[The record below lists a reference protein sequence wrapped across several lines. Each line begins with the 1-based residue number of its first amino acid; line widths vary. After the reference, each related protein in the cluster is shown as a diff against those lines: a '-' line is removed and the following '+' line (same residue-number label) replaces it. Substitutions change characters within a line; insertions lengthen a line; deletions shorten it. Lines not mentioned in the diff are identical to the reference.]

1 MKVNPGFLDACRQIQ
16 ARASVSVEFHFM
28 AGVIAGLPLQHMRRV
43 VSHAVPGAS
52 VHGSHDY
59 VSYLARVD
67 QSDLFL
73 SPFPFGNTNGI
84 VDAFTLG
91 VPGVCKTG
99 PEVFE
104 HIDGALFARA
114 GMPTWTTTD
123 TVEAYIEAAV
133 RMITQHDEREAL
145 RRQLIETRAV
155 ERFFEGRPEVF
166 GERVLQLVAE
176 HGNHEPAAVCGVA

>member
-1 MKVNPGFLDACRQIQ
+1 VQ
-16 ARASVSVEFHFM
+16 FHFM
-28 AGVIAGLPLQHMRRV
+28 PGTCEGLPLHHMRGV
-43 VSHAVPGAS
+43 ISKAVPGAIT
-52 VHGSHDY
+52 HGFLEY
-59 VSYLARVD
+59 VSYLSRVD
-67 QSDLFL
+67 DADLFL

-114 GMPTWTTTD
+114 GMPAWTTAGS
-123 TVEAYIEAAV
+123 VEQYIEAAV
-133 RMITQHDEREAL
+133 RMITQHDEREGL
-145 RRQLIETRAV
+145 RRQLIDTRAV

-166 GERVLQLVAE
+166 GKRVLRLVRENRRRQLTAPESVAT
-176 HGNHEPAAVCGVA
+176 A

>member
-1 MKVNPGFLDACRQIQ
+1 MPAGKFR
-16 ARASVSVEFHFM
+16 RAGVPVEFHFM

-43 VSHAVPGAS
+43 VSQTVPGAS
-52 VHGSHDY
+52 VHGLHDY
-59 VSYLARVD
+59 VAYLARVD

-114 GMPTWTTTD
+114 GMPAWTTAN

-133 RMITQHDEREAL
+133 RMITRHEEREAL

-155 ERFFEGRPEVF
+155 ERFFEGRREVF

-176 HGNHEPAAVCGVA
+176 HRNHEPVTVCGVD

>member
-1 MKVNPGFLDACRQIQ
+1 MKLNPAFLDACCQILE
-16 ARASVSVEFHFM
+16 RACIPVQFHFM
-28 AGVIAGLPLQHMRRV
+28 PGAGSGLPLLQMRRV
-43 VSHAVPGAS
+43 LGAAVPGAI
-52 VHGSHDY
+52 VHGFHEY
-59 VSYLARVD
+59 AAYLARVD
-67 QSDLFL
+67 DADLFL

-114 GMPTWTTTD
+114 GMPSWTTAD
-123 TVEAYIEAAV
+123 SVDAYIEAAL
-133 RMITQHDEREAL
+133 RMITQHDEREGL
-145 RRQLIETRAV
+145 RRQLIDTKAV

-166 GERVLQLVAE
+166 GKRVLQLVR
-176 HGNHEPAAVCGVA
+176 